1 MDNVR
6 QDGDKSRKKEDVYLK
21 FPAILK
27 EKLQSG
33 EIHFPEKTHFEYQPI
48 RAYRG
53 IAREEEDDTP
63 VNINDFRSYA
73 EMGKKKTRG
82 RRINTSAA
90 EYYGVS
96 LFTKREIVETLLAF
110 PNPRKKMICG
120 YVYCEGGPQLSNQ
133 DTNHVCWWLYEDVEV
148 DKFIIC

>member
-6 QDGDKSRKKEDVYLK
+6 QDGDKYRKKEDVYLK

-73 EMGKKKTRG
+73 EMGKKKSLMNVYLLP
-82 RRINTSAA
+82 ILCP
-90 EYYGVS
+90 VS
-96 LFTKREIVETLLAF
+96 HSCAQV
-110 PNPRKKMICG
+110 
-120 YVYCEGGPQLSNQ
+120 
-133 DTNHVCWWLYEDVEV
+133 
-148 DKFIIC
+148 

>member
-6 QDGDKSRKKEDVYLK
+6 QDGDKYRKKEDVYLK

-33 EIHFPEKTHFEYQPI
+33 EIHFPEKTQFEYQPI

-73 EMGKKKTRG
+73 EMERKRQEEEGLIHLQQSITEYLYLRNARLLRHCWHFQIQGKK
-82 RRINTSAA
+82 
-90 EYYGVS
+90 
-96 LFTKREIVETLLAF
+96 
-110 PNPRKKMICG
+110 
-120 YVYCEGGPQLSNQ
+120 
-133 DTNHVCWWLYEDVEV
+133 
-148 DKFIIC
+148 